1 MSTARKSSSDDKV
14 EKSVDTELKE
24 QRKTLYAMMCEYL
37 ERWLNKKKE
46 STAALP
52 QMKASEE
59 IVETS
64 AMGALQRKNIQKLDV
79 VAVLITL
86 TQSCTY
92 IW

>member
-1 MSTARKSSSDDKV
+1 
-14 EKSVDTELKE
+14 
-24 QRKTLYAMMCEYL
+24 
-37 ERWLNKKKE
+37 
-46 STAALP
+46 
-52 QMKASEE
+52 MKASEE

>member
-64 AMGALQRKNIQKLDV
+64 AMGALQRKIFRN
-79 VAVLITL
+79 LIRFFRNF
-86 TQSCTY
+86 
-92 IW
+92 